1 MHITVTGKLLVLKL
15 QQYPF
20 NGNGEQFTEFATE
33 IQILLDKSV
42 IVKTDLQ
49 PGELISHFSLI
60 C

>member
-33 IQILLDKSV
+33 IQTLLDKLV
-42 IVKTDLQ
+42 IVKTDLE
-49 PGELISHFSLI
+49 PG
-60 C
+60 